1 MKRTKRRPEP
11 LLIYIG
17 SAVEDGT
24 FCFKFADLRHLFENR
39 LKEFGIDTEVNKVCF
54 KENILSHF
62 HEAQAQNDG
71 KNILLIFQ
79 QGMQQILQHA
89 LNTDYE
95 SDAMILAKAA
105 SIIRKNIFNSPGFHF
120 SGSFPPGCQQ
130 ESVPFNLKYLISML
144 LNGPNLKDQD
154 STDSQACLTL
164 SQMIFFSM
172 SKSRHSTI
180 HS

>member
-1 MKRTKRRPEP
+1 M
-11 LLIYIG
+11 
-17 SAVEDGT
+17 
-24 FCFKFADLRHLFENR
+24 
-39 LKEFGIDTEVNKVCF
+39 KEFGIDTEVNKVRF
-54 KENILSHF
+54 KEKILSHF
-62 HEAQAQNDG
+62 HEAQAQSDG

-79 QGMQQILQHA
+79 QGMQQILKHV

-105 SIIRKNIFNSPGFHF
+105 RIIRKDIFNFHGFHF

-130 ESVPFNLKYLISML
+130 ESVPINLKYLSSML

-164 SQMIFFSM
+164 SQMILFNCKKGGSST
-172 SKSRHSTI
+172 SKSRHSLGLEPPLPLYLGINVHTQTR
-180 HS
+180 SES